1 MKNNLKDKINELGLI
16 YYNINSENIDKK
28 KTVFMELF
36 QLLFLAFSDKS
47 KLDTGDERFV
57 NNIIK
62 AIESYDVSKSNGMT
76 FYNYTYGI
84 LLKRKKDYDKLKSN
98 QKHISIDEQVET
110 SEDKVNIIEKIS
122 DEKGV
127 SVERKVESKYIF
139 DLYIISLTSSILN
152 FHSTYT
158 GKANNLERRIWHHIF
173 YTEDITNI
181 MKNYGEIINIKH
193 ERDVFSAID
202 KDYLDYYMS
211 KSCGT
216 LSEIFKTKL
225 KLYSEV
231 VPERVTDNYEIEVP
245 IPGDVSC
252 NYLLIEKDYKA
263 GKTARSNQFKI
274 YNDLRLKI
282 GRTKEIY

>member
-1 MKNNLKDKINELGLI
+1 MENNLKDRINELGSI
-16 YYNINSENIDKK
+16 YCNINSENIDKK

-36 QLLFLAFSDKS
+36 QLLLLAFSDRS
-47 KLDTGDERFV
+47 KLDTGDEKFI

-84 LLKRKKDYDKLKSN
+84 LLNRKKDYDKLKSN
-98 QKHISIDEQVET
+98 QKHISIYEQAENY
-110 SEDKVNIIEKIS
+110 EDKINIIDKITDKKSIGVEK
-122 DEKGV
+122 E
-127 SVERKVESKYIF
+127 VESKLIF

-181 MKNYGEIINIKH
+181 MKNYGEIVDIKH
-193 ERDVFSAID
+193 ERDIFSVID

-211 KSCGT
+211 RHCST

-231 VPERVTDNYEIEVP
+231 VPERVNDNYEIKVP
-245 IPGDVSC
+245 IPGDVSY

-263 GKTARSNQFKI
+263 GKTARSNQLKI
-274 YNDLRLKI
+274 YNDLKLKI
-282 GRTKEIY
+282 GIIEEIY

>member
-1 MKNNLKDKINELGLI
+1 MKKNLKDRINELGLI

-47 KLDTGDERFV
+47 KLDTGDERFIK
-57 NNIIK
+57 NIKK

-76 FYNYTYGI
+76 FYTYTYGI
-84 LLKRKKDYDKLKSN
+84 LLNRKKDYDELKSN

-110 SEDKVNIIEKIS
+110 SEDKINIIDKITN
-122 DEKGV
+122 KKNI
-127 SVERKVESKYIF
+127 SVEKEVISKIIF

-173 YTEDITNI
+173 YTEDITDI

-231 VPERVTDNYEIEVP
+231 VPERVNDNYEIKVP
-245 IPGDVSC
+245 IPGDVSY
-252 NYLLIEKDYKA
+252 NYLLIQKDYKS
-263 GKTARSNQFKI
+263 GKTARSNQLKI

-282 GRTKEIY
+282 GRIEEIY